1 MLKNKSKH
9 DAPDSSAMLASLNQE
24 MFINM
29 PGLKKTEIM
38 TEHMSADERLCA
50 MRMTMMRMVEIA
62 SQLDSDASTGSC
74 GGGIKKTGN
83 DASSHGLSLFG
94 RFLLHATV
102 AECVR
107 ASHGTWLV
115 HGFSRAARVA
125 PDAWYVAIVHV

>member
-1 MLKNKSKH
+1 MLKNKNKH

-29 PGLKKTEIM
+29 PGFKNREIM
-38 TEHMSADERLCA
+38 TEQMSADERPCA
-50 MRMTMMRMVEIA
+50 MRMMRMRIVEIA
-62 SQLDSDASTGSC
+62 SQLDSNASTGSC
-74 GGGIKKTGN
+74 GGRIEKTGN

-107 ASHGTWLV
+107 ASHGTGLV

-125 PDAWYVAIVHV
+125 PDAWYVAIIHV